1 MRGVPPHPQMF
12 EFLDCSSRT
21 LREESDPAHT
31 SLMTRSAGAWFVRS
45 GGHNPTPFR
54 YPLVTAFGL
63 DGQAA
68 VRQAIDQGVI
78 STVCVEPPA
87 GYYLAARELEALP
100 SLGELSDDPRPRV
113 C

>member
-1 MRGVPPHPQMF
+1 MI

-21 LREESDPAHT
+21 LREESAPAHT
-31 SLMTRSAGAWFVRS
+31 SLLTRSADTWFVRS
-45 GGHNPTPFR
+45 CGHNPTPFKH
-54 YPLVTAFGL
+54 PLFTAFGL
-63 DGQAA
+63 DGQTA
-68 VRQAIDQGVI
+68 VRQAIDQGEI
-78 STVCVEPPA
+78 SSVCMEPPT